1 MAQEITSFAD
11 ILAPVT
17 PEEFFAVYYGKKA
30 LHVPGTAEK
39 FASVMSWARLN
50 DILNMTGIWSGASL
64 QLFLDREAVPPREYC
79 RPAADRG
86 TGAEVP
92 RPDPARVTEL
102 IRRGASVI
110 ANDIDSL
117 NPGLAATAN
126 AMEAAL
132 EAKVQANLYCSWQK
146 HQAFDTH
153 FDTHDVYAIHVE
165 GEKTWRIYEGR
176 LEDPV
181 AHPAFKALGQ
191 PYHDKARGKVKTE
204 FTMRPGDLLYIPRG
218 VYHDAVALT
227 EGTIHISLG
236 ATAVIGLDF
245 LTALFERAIHDPLA
259 RANMPRLS
267 GPGGEAAFDEHL
279 AKLARRL
286 GEMGGE
292 PEMIEKFK
300 EYQRRYKYSRGGYE
314 LPGEAAAAR
323 YRVTA
328 KGIKVA
334 KEGNGFAL
342 EGSGGTVPIPPGQ
355 DKSVAWVIGRDQF
368 TRAEFDAAFPETPE
382 SERAQLLRDLAS
394 MKVIAAR

>member
-17 PEEFFAVYYGKKA
+17 PEEFFAAHYGKKA
-30 LHVPGTAEK
+30 LHVPGTADK

-50 DILNMTGIWSGASL
+50 DILNMTGIWSGGSL
-64 QLFLDREAVPPREYC
+64 QLVLDREIVPPQEYC
-79 RPAADRG
+79 RRGADRSSG
-86 TGAEVP
+86 GEILQ
-92 RPDPARVTEL
+92 PDPARVTAL
-102 IRRGASVI
+102 IRRGASVV

-126 AMEAAL
+126 TLEVAL
-132 EAKVQANLYCSWQK
+132 EAKVQANLYCSWQM
-146 HQAFDTH
+146 HQAFDSH

-176 LEDPV
+176 LENPV
-181 AHPAFKALGQ
+181 AHPAFKTLGQ

-204 FTMRPGDLLYIPRG
+204 VTMRPGDLLYIPRG

-227 EGTIHISLG
+227 EGTIHIAFG

-245 LTALFERAIHDPLA
+245 LTAMFERAIQDPLA
-259 RANMPRLS
+259 RANMPRLA

-279 AKLARRL
+279 AKLARRF
-286 GEMGGE
+286 GEIGGE
-292 PEMIEKFK
+292 AELMAEFK
-300 EYQRRYKYSRGGYE
+300 EFQRHYKYSRGGYD
-314 LPGEAAAAR
+314 LPGEAAAAS

-328 KGIKVA
+328 KGVKIA
-334 KEGNGFAL
+334 EEGNGFVL
-342 EGSGGTVPIPPGQ
+342 KGSGGTVPIPPGQ
-355 DKSVAWVIGRDQF
+355 DRWVAWVIKRDQF

-394 MKVIAAR
+394 MKIIATF